1 MTAGFG
7 GLARKV
13 TSFFTGGG
21 GQLDEEAQNPKGS
34 STPNSNPKMYPNKF
48 PSYFLTP
55 KTLGDYLKSE
65 FGSYNF
71 KIKVSTCPLHGNS
84 YELIVQI
91 VMDFLV
97 FETPNKPLSSV
108 SGRPAAFS
116 PAVALISLPTQSQ
129 RAELERLS
137 DSA

>member
-71 KIKVSTCPLHGNS
+71 KIK
-84 YELIVQI
+84 I